1 MSLQI
6 KIQRPATSKSPS
18 VITVCLEG
26 SLNTETSPELER
38 QLAVVLADP
47 VKDVVFD
54 LAELKFISSAGLRT
68 FGGVRKTLKDRG
80 GQASF
85 VNLQSQIKV
94 VFEVIKSLPGVSIYQ
109 DTAALDR
116 YLALLQSE
124 QSADSR

>member
-6 KIQRPATSKSPS
+6 KIQRPAANNSTSA
-18 VITVCLEG
+18 ITVCLEG

-54 LAELKFISSAGLRT
+54 LAELEFISSAGLRI
-68 FGGVRKTLKDRG
+68 FGGARKTLKGRG

-85 VNLQSQIKV
+85 VNLQPQIEV
-94 VFEVIKSLPGVSIYQ
+94 VFEVIKSLPGISIYK

-116 YLALLQSE
+116 YLSLLQSE
-124 QSADSR
+124 RPTDSR